1 MQRTEINE
9 TGLEV
14 MEDIDDSD
22 YIFIVGSDGSLKSM
36 LLPEDFEIQLT
47 PENVDKVLFK
57 DKADNCFL
65 FKEEEVECPTD
76 SSLISNIPIQS

>member
-22 YIFIVGSDGSLKSM
+22 YIFIVGTDGSLKR
-36 LLPEDFEIQLT
+36 
-47 PENVDKVLFK
+47 
-57 DKADNCFL
+57 
-65 FKEEEVECPTD
+65 
-76 SSLISNIPIQS
+76 

>member
-47 PENVDKVLFK
+47 PENVDKVLQIFR
-57 DKADNCFL
+57 
-65 FKEEEVECPTD
+65 V
-76 SSLISNIPIQS
+76 QSFHSATVH